1 MSDENMPPEAEEPA
15 AEEEVSAE
23 PAAKE
28 PDRRIWARI
37 TGVEGDWRSQILVP
51 VLAVFTALVIG
62 AIIIAVSDIDLLG
75 MWGDDAGEA
84 FRQTFSRIGDAYS
97 GLLNG
102 AFGSVRGISETLT
115 WATPLILA
123 GLSVAIGFRAGLFN
137 IGAEGQMLMGGMLA
151 LVVGFQF
158 NVTIWLHLPLAIL
171 GGFVGGAIWG
181 GVPGW
186 LRAKTG
192 AHEVITTIMFNWIA
206 IRFIDY
212 ALKTTFI
219 QREGRPDRISKD
231 VLESA
236 RLPKLLDWM
245 DPQFRLNAGII
256 VALLAAWGVH
266 WLLFK
271 STVGF
276 EFRAVGANPDGAKYA
291 GMNVTRAY
299 ILVMAVAGGLGGLAG
314 STQILG
320 VLGNAT
326 PGFSANLGFDAIAL
340 ALLGRSHPFGVVLA
354 GLLFGALRAG
364 GQQMQVAS
372 DVGIDLILVIQALI
386 VVFIAAP
393 ELIRAIFRVRA
404 VKAAEQITRG
414 WAT

>member
-1 MSDENMPPEAEEPA
+1 MSDDNNGPEADAPIASEASA
-15 AEEEVSAE
+15 AE
-23 PAAKE
+23 
-28 PDRRIWARI
+28 PDGNDSGRRMWARI
-37 TGVEGDWRSQILVP
+37 AGTEGNWRSQVLVP
-51 VLAVFTALVIG
+51 LLAVFTALVIG
-62 AIIIAVSDIDLLG
+62 AIIIALSDVDVLG
-75 MWGDDAGEA
+75 LWGEDAGEA
-84 FRQTFSRIGDAYS
+84 FRQTMTRIGDAYS
-97 GLLNG
+97 GLFTG
-102 AFGSVRGISETLT
+102 AFGSVKGISETLT

-158 NVTIWLHLPLAIL
+158 NLTIWLHLPLAIL
-171 GGFVGGAIWG
+171 GGFIGGAIWG
-181 GVPGW
+181 GIPGW

-206 IRFIDY
+206 IRFVDF

-219 QREGRPDRISKD
+219 QREGRRDRISKD

-236 RLPKLLDWM
+236 QLPKLLDWI

-256 VALLAAWGVH
+256 VALLAAWGVY

-271 STVGF
+271 STIGF

-291 GMNVTRAY
+291 GINVTRAY
-299 ILVMAVAGGLGGLAG
+299 IMVMAVAGGLGGLAG
-314 STQILG
+314 GTQILG

-354 GLLFGALRAG
+354 GVLFGALRAG

-393 ELIRAIFRVRA
+393 ELIRAIFRVKTG
-404 VKAAEQITRG
+404 KAQEQITRG